1 MKNYKSPLTIYV
13 LWHSDFTV
21 GEDIANSIY
30 STFCRNPNQPL
41 SRGSNIPVF
50 FRSKTAEKN
59 IPRQIQFDDSDRNAV
74 VILVDEHMFL
84 DGDWKNYVRSL
95 IESSDNATRFFPVAF
110 SSYAYDFDEVNLGK
124 FQFIQADRI
133 TGTDHEELFRQQW
146 LLIRS
151 RLLHD
156 FSRQLLGLHAM
167 SEATKDSSTDP
178 PVKLFLSH
186 AKKDGE
192 ELAIKFR
199 DFIRSNTKLS
209 TFFDVNDIADGH
221 DFAQQISGNIDNSG
235 VLVFHSDEY
244 SNREWCRMEVI
255 TAKRVKAPIVIIH
268 NIEKGE
274 NRSFPYLGNAPSI
287 RWNNNISEVIDLML
301 SQVLHN
307 LFTREKLKKEIAL
320 YDLDKRFQCIILCSP
335 PELFNY
341 LDIVKA
347 KAHRQKVLVVYP
359 DPPLG
364 LEEIRVLNDLDENVD
379 FVTPVMIPAQ

>member
-1 MKNYKSPLTIYV
+1 MKNYKGSLTTYV
-13 LWHSDFTV
+13 LWHPDFKT
-21 GEDIANSIY
+21 GGRIAESIY
-30 STFCRNPNQPL
+30 TTFCRNPQQPL

-50 FRSKTAEKN
+50 FRSRNSQGNTPKD
-59 IPRQIQFDDSDRNAV
+59 IPFADSDQNAIV
-74 VILVDEHMFL
+74 LLIDDNMFL
-84 DGDWKNYVRSL
+84 DGEWKNYIRKL
-95 IESSDNATRFFPVAF
+95 IDASGKNTRFFPVAF
-110 SSYAYDFDEVNLGK
+110 STYAYEFDEAKLGK
-124 FQFIQADRI
+124 FQFIRADRLSN
-133 TGTDHEELFRQQW
+133 TDPEELFNQQW
-146 LLIRS
+146 ALLRS

-156 FSRQLLGLHAM
+156 FSRQLLGLHSVFDA
-167 SEATKDSSTDP
+167 SKDSATDP

-199 DFIRSNTKLS
+199 DFIRSNTKLN

-221 DFAQQISGNIDNSG
+221 DFAQQITSNIDNTG

-255 TAKRVKAPIVIIH
+255 TAKRVKAPIVIVH

-287 RWNNNISEVIDLML
+287 RWNNNIEEIIDLML
-301 SQVLHN
+301 GQVLHN
-307 LFTREKLKKEIAL
+307 LFTREKLKKEIEL
-320 YDLDKRFQCIILCSP
+320 YDLDKRFHCITLCSP

-341 LDIVKA
+341 LDIVKV
-347 KAHRQKVLVVYP
+347 KEQKQKIIVVYP

-379 FVTPVMIPAQ
+379 FVTPIMIPTQ